1 MLKSQFISMLKL
13 KIKVFIHVYLHLKHS
28 NSSNN
33 IIFQLLKIT
42 KKAFMENIQ
51 AFQNLEKLYS
61 NYLEKSPHHQFLKT
75 NKVVSFTL
83 FYKNQKS
90 SVNLSLTDIY
100 KQLSQ
105 YQKNGKLNKLGGMF
119 HH

>member
-1 MLKSQFISMLKL
+1 M
-13 KIKVFIHVYLHLKHS
+13 
-28 NSSNN
+28 
-33 IIFQLLKIT
+33 
-42 KKAFMENIQ
+42 KKASMENIA

-61 NYLEKSPHHQFLKT
+61 NYLERSPHRQFLKT
-75 NKVVSFTL
+75 NKEVLFIS

-90 SVNLSLTDIY
+90 SANLSLTDIY

-105 YQKNGKLNKLGGMF
+105 YQKNGKPNKLGGMF